1 MADSATPQP
10 AAGAPAPAPA
20 PTNTNDKKSS
30 GGGNRNNSRPKRSN
44 RQASTNN
51 TANGTGSPKDN
62 ASAGGNNV
70 PANANPKPQTRLPAK
85 KNPAGN
91 GASPV
96 PVPQVAAA
104 VASDASR
111 PSSTD
116 GTKRNEGGRQSG
128 TRRPSQPS
136 NRGQVNNRR
145 GSGRQASQSRQQSG
159 EQAKTSPTAENPA
172 PVATAPQDQQ
182 PSAQRLLERAI
193 TDIKSLPAGQNAPQ
207 QPAGGASAQAS
218 APQPVP
224 SQGSTLGL
232 NAPVFQPGASVY
244 PTPGA
249 PTELPPRHR
258 KSASTG
264 SHSSPGSFSSPSF
277 ASPLQNFSPNLHS
290 MREDVAEEGEID
302 ESGNPYQPQQ
312 QTQFQ
317 QRNAQPPVGA
327 FSAPRF
333 AALAQQQQPQASN
346 QEEPESLGPSGRPQ
360 LAPSFQFGARRRTNT
375 NPAAGPA
382 IPEDDLGFQFPQ
394 QFQPDSQ
401 PQQGP
406 PQAQPQAHRRT
417 GSEVTG
423 MLAEQMALQAQIEAL
438 QQQQQQ
444 LLQQQMATGGV
455 MSAFGTTTNLGVGRP
470 MQNHRRIQSQQ
481 IPPATGMGGF
491 GGMQGPMGNFG
502 AMGLNNGMGMG
513 MGLPAE
519 QNPNM
524 PRGHGRRHSVN
535 VINKSPGGGE
545 TLGQSNYPYNQGNDG
560 YEDGFAPPPSGGH
573 VRQASRSDA
582 SWRING
588 GAGAIN
594 NNFGQGA
601 ELAQAQAQLQ
611 SLQQFR
617 AAAGGHHQKMPSFS
631 FPNMLPNMMAAN
643 MMSFGGGL
651 NVLQQQQQ
659 QFQMQLQ
666 QQSNQPQRKS
676 LFAPYLPQASLPPLL
691 AAGKLVVGILR
702 VNKRNRSDAYVS
714 TEVLDADIYICGS
727 KDRNRA
733 LEGDIVAVELL
744 DVDEVWG
751 TKKEKEEKK
760 RKKEENAAYDIR
772 GTIGRKNDKKKDD
785 VEVEGQGLMLFEDEE
800 VTDDVKPQFA
810 GHVVAVVER
819 MPGQLFSGTLGLL
832 RPSSAATK
840 EKQEAER
847 REREGDRYDEQ
858 AARKETERPKIVW
871 FKPTDKRVPLIAI
884 PTEQAPPDFVTNSEA
899 YADKLFVACIKRH
912 PISSLHPFGTLV
924 EELGPIG
931 DVEVETSALLK
942 DCNFPTEE
950 FAENVIKCLPPLPW
964 TIPEREYETRRDFRS
979 ERVFTVDPLSAK
991 DLDDALHVQVNDD
1004 GTYDVGVHIAD
1015 VAYFVKPN
1023 TALDRDARKRAT
1035 SVYLV
1040 QRVVSM
1046 LPPTLS
1052 EELCSLVPG
1061 KERLAISAVFTMT
1074 PDARVIKKWFG
1085 RSVIKSAAKLAYS
1098 EAQTVIDGGNL
1109 TSENVDPQHSAN
1121 AIEGD
1126 IKILYGL
1133 AKQMRERRIDNG
1145 TLSIQSLRLKFDLD
1159 EAGAPTD
1166 CSDELQSE
1174 ANYLVAEFMILA
1186 NTSVAQQIAVHLPE
1200 QALLRRHEDPI
1211 ERRLNGFKER
1221 AARLGYEMDTSSAG
1235 ALQKSFDAIQDPIAR
1250 RLLEILCSKAMHRAK
1265 YFCSGML
1272 DIAKY
1277 SHYALAEPL
1286 YTHFTS
1292 PIRRYA
1298 DILVHRQLEGV
1309 FSVGADVKFTLDRDS
1324 VAKIAQ
1330 QCNIKKDSAK
1340 LAQEQSAHLFLCLL
1354 ISDLTQRYGPVVRQA
1369 RVVGVLDAA
1378 FDVLIPEFGIEKRV
1392 HVDQM
1397 PIDNHVF
1404 EEHSHTLQIY
1414 WSTRDV
1420 ISWLAENSDD
1430 EHLKKVKQTAEQHA
1444 VKMELTS
1451 RSVHDERALFDEDE
1465 EDEIVI
1471 SRPAPPAEAEEE
1483 TSKQRLLSKAKAAP
1497 QFEALRRTPAGH
1509 RIQDIRELMSVP
1521 VIVTAD
1527 LTKSPPVIKVYS
1539 VNPYAEAAPAK
1550 K

>member
-1 MADSATPQP
+1 MADSATPP
-10 AAGAPAPAPA
+10 AAASAPAPAS
-20 PTNTNDKKSS
+20 TNANGNSNDKKPT
-30 GGGNRNNSRPKRSN
+30 GGGNRGNNRGKRNPSRQTSVNNAGANGNAPKDNTSGN
-44 RQASTNN
+44 SGNASANAAAKGPAQPRPQRKG
-51 TANGTGSPKDN
+51 TANGGNSP
-62 ASAGGNNV
+62 A
-70 PANANPKPQTRLPAK
+70 
-85 KNPAGN
+85 
-91 GASPV
+91 

-116 GTKRNEGGRQSG
+116 GTKKNDNRRNNGPRRDSQSGGR
-128 TRRPSQPS
+128 
-136 NRGQVNNRR
+136 GQGNNRR
-145 GSGRQASQSRQQSG
+145 GSGRSASQSQSRQQSG
-159 EQAKTSPTAENPA
+159 DQAKASPSSENPA
-172 PVATAPQDQQ
+172 LSPAQETGP
-182 PSAQRLLERAI
+182 AQRLLERAI
-193 TDIKSLPAGQNAPQ
+193 TDMRALPA
-207 QPAGGASAQAS
+207 AQS
-218 APQPVP
+218 APQPQNAPVAP
-224 SQGSTLGL
+224 QQAPSSQGSTLGL

-249 PTELPPRHR
+249 PTDLPPRHR

-264 SHSSPGSFSSPSF
+264 SHSSPGSFNSPSF

-290 MREDVAEEGEID
+290 MREDAAEEGEID
-302 ESGNPYQPQQ
+302 ENGNPYPQQ
-312 QTQFQ
+312 PQFQ

-333 AALAQQQQPQASN
+333 AALAQQQQPQAMPAN
-346 QEEPESLGPSGRPQ
+346 QEESEVIGPSGRPQ

-375 NPAAGPA
+375 NGPA
-382 IPEDDLGFQFPQ
+382 LPEDDLGFQFPQ
-394 QFQPDSQ
+394 QQHYQPESQ
-401 PQQGP
+401 QQ
-406 PQAQPQAHRRT
+406 QPQAHRRT

-444 LLQQQMATGGV
+444 LLQQQIATGGV
-455 MSAFGTTTNLGVGRP
+455 MSTFANAASIGAGRP

-481 IPPATGMGGF
+481 IPVGGGMGSF
-491 GGMQGPMGNFG
+491 GGMQGGTMGNFG
-502 AMGLNNGMGMG
+502 AGMGLNNGVGL
-513 MGLPAE
+513 GLPAE
-519 QNPNM
+519 QNPNA

-545 TLGQSNYPYNQGNDG
+545 TLGQFNYPYNQANEG
-560 YEDGFAPPPSGGH
+560 YEDGFAPPPSGH
-573 VRQASRSDA
+573 NRQASRSDA

-588 GAGAIN
+588 GAGAIG
-594 NNFGQGA
+594 NNFGQGAA

-760 RKKEENAAYDIR
+760 RKKEENAAYDNR
-772 GTIGRKNDKKKDD
+772 GAIGRKNDKKKDD

-800 VTDDVKPQFA
+800 VTDEVKPQFA

-858 AARKETERPKIVW
+858 AAKKEMERPKIVW

-950 FAENVIKCLPPLPW
+950 FTDNVVKCLPPLPW
-964 TIPEREYETRRDFRS
+964 SIPEREYETRRDFRN
-979 ERVFTVDPLSAK
+979 ERVFTIDPATAK
-991 DLDDALHVQVNDD
+991 DMDDALHIQVNDD
-1004 GTYDVGVHIAD
+1004 GTYDVGVHITD
-1015 VAYFVKPN
+1015 VSYFVKPN

-1040 QRVVSM
+1040 QRAVPM
-1046 LPPTLS
+1046 LPPILS

-1061 KERLAISAVFTMT
+1061 KERLAFSAVFTMT
-1074 PDARVIKKWFG
+1074 QDARIIKKWFG
-1085 RSVIKSAAKLAYS
+1085 RSIIKSAAKLSYP
-1098 EAQTVIDGGNL
+1098 EAQVVIDGGNL
-1109 TSENVDPQHSAN
+1109 VSENIDPQHSAN

-1126 IKILYGL
+1126 IKTLHSL
-1133 AKQMRERRIDNG
+1133 AKQMRDRRIENG

-1159 EAGAPTD
+1159 EAGAPLD
-1166 CSDELQSE
+1166 CSDERQAE

-1186 NTSVAQQIAVHLPE
+1186 NTAVAQQIAVHLPE
-1200 QALLRRHEDPI
+1200 QALLRRHEEPI
-1211 ERRLNGFKER
+1211 ERRLAGFKER
-1221 AARLGYEMDTSSAG
+1221 AARLGYEVDTSSAG
-1235 ALQKSFDAIQDPIAR
+1235 ALQKSFNAIEDPIAR
-1250 RLLEILCSKAMHRAK
+1250 RILEVLGSKAMHRAK

-1277 SHYALAEPL
+1277 GHYALAEPL

-1298 DILVHRQLEGV
+1298 DILVHRQLE
-1309 FSVGADVKFTLDRDS
+1309 SVVSPGSDVKFTMDRDS
-1324 VAKIAQ
+1324 VAKVAQ

-1354 ISDLTQRYGPVVRQA
+1354 ISDLTQKYGPVVRQA
-1369 RVVGVLDAA
+1369 RVVSVLDAA

-1404 EEHSHTLQIY
+1404 EEHTHTLQIY

-1420 ISWLAENSDD
+1420 ITWLAENSDD

-1451 RSVHDERALFDEDE
+1451 RSVHDESALFDEDE

-1471 SRPAPPAEAEEE
+1471 NRPTPQAETEAEE
-1483 TSKQRLLSKAKAAP
+1483 TSKQRKLSKAKVAP
-1497 QFEALRRTPAGH
+1497 QFEGLRRTAAGH

-1539 VNPYAEAAPAK
+1539 VNPYADAAPAPAK

>member
-1 MADSATPQP
+1 MADSATPAQAQAPP
-10 AAGAPAPAPA
+10 AA
-20 PTNTNDKKSS
+20 PTNNNANANTNEKKSN
-30 GGGNRNNSRPKRSN
+30 GGNRNNNNNNRPKRGPN
-44 RQASTNN
+44 RQASVS
-51 TANGTGSPKDN
+51 NGPSGNAPKDN
-62 ASAGGNNV
+62 ANGSGANNSG
-70 PANANPKPQTRLPAK
+70 ANANSGARSQPRPQRKPST
-85 KNPAGN
+85 NI
-91 GASPV
+91 GASTIPA

-104 VASDASR
+104 VASDGSR
-111 PSSTD
+111 PPSTD
-116 GTKRNEGGRQSG
+116 GTKKNDNRRNNNGQRRDSQSGGR
-128 TRRPSQPS
+128 
-136 NRGQVNNRR
+136 GQGNNRR
-145 GSGRQASQSRQQSG
+145 GSNRQASQSRQQSG
-159 EQAKTSPTAENPA
+159 DQAKASPSTENPVLGA
-172 PVATAPQDQQ
+172 SND
-182 PSAQRLLERAI
+182 AQRILDRAL
-193 TDIKSLPAGQNAPQ
+193 TDLKTAAQQQQQQQQQSAATPAAPQ
-207 QPAGGASAQAS
+207 QQSPA
-218 APQPVP
+218 
-224 SQGSTLGL
+224 QGSTLGL
-232 NAPVFQPGASVY
+232 NAPVFQPGAAVY

-249 PTELPPRHR
+249 PTDLPPRHR

-264 SHSSPGSFSSPSF
+264 SHSSPGSFNSSSF
-277 ASPLQNFSPNLHS
+277 TSPLQGFSPNLHS

-302 ESGNPYQPQQ
+302 ENGNRYQPQQ
-312 QTQFQ
+312 QAQFQ
-317 QRNAQPPVGA
+317 QRNPQPPVGT

-333 AALAQQQQPQASN
+333 AALAQQQQQTQPT
-346 QEEPESLGPSGRPQ
+346 QEEPEVLGPTGRPQ
-360 LAPSFQFGARRRTNT
+360 LAPTFQFGARRRTNT
-375 NPAAGPA
+375 NPANGPA

-394 QFQPDSQ
+394 QQHYQPETQQPQSQ
-401 PQQGP
+401 PIP
-406 PQAQPQAHRRT
+406 PAQPQAHRRT

-444 LLQQQMATGGV
+444 LLQQQIATGGV
-455 MSAFGTTTNLGVGRP
+455 MSTFGAANLGAGRP
-470 MQNHRRIQSQQ
+470 MQSHRRIQSQQ
-481 IPPATGMGGF
+481 IPVGGGMGNF
-491 GGMQGPMGNFG
+491 GNMQGSPMGNFSNVNLNG
-502 AMGLNNGMGMG
+502 GLGLGM
-513 MGLPAE
+513 PPE
-519 QNPNM
+519 QNPNA

-545 TLGQSNYPYNQGNDG
+545 TLGQFNYAYEQDG
-560 YEDGFAPPPSGGH
+560 YGDGFAPPPSGH
-573 VRQASRSDA
+573 NRQASRSDA

-588 GAGAIN
+588 GAGAIGS
-594 NNFGQGA
+594 NFAQGTA

-744 DVDEVWG
+744 DVDE
-751 TKKEKEEKK
+751 
-760 RKKEENAAYDIR
+760 
-772 GTIGRKNDKKKDD
+772 
-785 VEVEGQGLMLFEDEE
+785 
-800 VTDDVKPQFA
+800 
-810 GHVVAVVER
+810 
-819 MPGQLFSGTLGLL
+819 LFSGTLGLL

-858 AARKETERPKIVW
+858 AAKKDMERPKIVW

-950 FAENVIKCLPPLPW
+950 FTENVIKCLPPLPW
-964 TIPEREYETRRDFRS
+964 SIPEREYETRRDFRS
-979 ERVFTVDPLSAK
+979 ERVFTIDPAAAK
-991 DLDDALHVQVNDD
+991 DMDDALHVQVNDD
-1004 GTYDVGVHIAD
+1004 GTYDVGVHITD
-1015 VAYFVKPN
+1015 VSYFVKPN

-1040 QRVVSM
+1040 QRAVPM

-1061 KERLAISAVFTMT
+1061 KERLTFSAVFTMT
-1074 PDARVIKKWFG
+1074 QDARVIKKWFG
-1085 RSVIKSAAKLAYS
+1085 RSIIKSAAKLAYN
-1098 EAQTVIDGGNL
+1098 EAQVVIDGGNL
-1109 TSENVDPQHSAN
+1109 VSENVDPQHSAN

-1126 IKILYGL
+1126 IKILHNL
-1133 AKQMRERRIDNG
+1133 AKQMRERRIENG
-1145 TLSIQSLRLKFDLD
+1145 TLSIQSLKLKFDLD
-1159 EAGAPTD
+1159 ESGAPID
-1166 CSDELQSE
+1166 CSDAVQTE
-1174 ANYLVAEFMILA
+1174 ANYLVGEFMILA
-1186 NTSVAQQIAVHLPE
+1186 NTAVAQQIAVHLPE
-1200 QALLRRHEDPI
+1200 QALLRRHEEPI
-1211 ERRLNGFKER
+1211 ERRLAGFKER
-1221 AARLGYEMDTSSAG
+1221 AARLGHNVDTSSAG
-1235 ALQKSFDAIQDPIAR
+1235 TLQKSFNTIQDPISR
-1250 RLLEILCSKAMHRAK
+1250 RILEILCSKAMHRAK
-1265 YFCSGML
+1265 YFCTGML

-1298 DILVHRQLEGV
+1298 DILVHRQLE
-1309 FSVGADVKFTLDRDS
+1309 SVLSPSSDVKFTMDRDS
-1324 VAKIAQ
+1324 VAKVAQ
-1330 QCNIKKDSAK
+1330 QCNIKKGSAH

-1404 EEHSHTLQIY
+1404 EEHTHTLQIY

-1471 SRPAPPAEAEEE
+1471 NRPAPPADAIEE
-1483 TSKQRLLSKAKAAP
+1483 TSKQRQLSKAKIEP
-1497 QFEALRRTPAGH
+1497 QFEGLRRTSVGH

-1539 VNPYAEAAPAK
+1539 VNPYAEPVPTPVK